1 MRART
6 MARRGA
12 QAAMILVGCAMA
24 PGEAQANGRFPAAN
38 YFVAGP
44 GERNDVLA
52 LRTTFGLVL
61 SRDGGR
67 EWGWICEEAYEAVG
81 ASDPSLSIGPDGNLV
96 IATFMGLW
104 GSDGA
109 YCRWA
114 RPPGAPARGYADV
127 TNTFDGRTM
136 VALAGPNGDDT
147 LVLSSDGGRSWTAG
161 ARIPTGYFSET
172 ADVAPNDPMRV
183 YVTAY
188 ERGGLPVMLR
198 SDDGGRTLRET
209 TRDFSDAQGVYL
221 AGVDPRRPDVLY
233 VRASRGLGTLLLK
246 SEDGGRSLRVVT
258 ETAAEMVG
266 FALSDDGDTVWIAS
280 TSRAEGIR
288 RSVRG
293 GPFTR
298 VGGDVGVKCLRYHA
312 GLLFVCADEVTDGYA
327 LGCSRD
333 GGEHIDPLLS
343 LRRLTGAPAVCGDST
358 PVGSVCAPTWP
369 TVSAPLL
376 SIDASAPR
384 DPVFHDAST
393 VDDRPVV
400 VRDDGPTALDAG
412 IGRDAAADDLGR
424 ADVRDAG
431 PSLDAGIVDAPAAA
445 DAGAAPPA
453 DGCDCRVGRA
463 AQHHGGAGRWLA
475 LAALGLTV
483 AVRRRRR
490 RLPSPPRGW

>member
-1 MRART
+1 

-12 QAAMILVGCAMA
+12 RAAMILVGCAMA
-24 PGEAQANGRFPAAN
+24 PSEARANGRFPAAN

-44 GERNDVLA
+44 GARNDVLA

-67 EWGWICEEAYEAVG
+67 EWGWVCEEAYEAVG

-96 IATFMGLW
+96 IATFMGLS

-114 RPPGAPARGYADV
+114 RPAGAPARGYADV

-161 ARIPTGYFSET
+161 ARIPMGFFSET

-246 SEDGGRSLRVVT
+246 SEDGGRSLRIVT
-258 ETAAEMVG
+258 ETSAEMIG

-358 PVGSVCAPTWP
+358 PVGSICGPTWP

-376 SIDASAPR
+376 GIDASAPR
-384 DPVFHDAST
+384 DPVFHDASA
-393 VDDRPVV
+393 VRDDRPVV
-400 VRDDGPTALDAG
+400 ARDEGPTALDAG

-431 PSLDAGIVDAPAAA
+431 TSLDAGLVDAAAA

-463 AQHHGGAGRWLA
+463 ARHHGGAGRWLA
-475 LAALGLTV
+475 LAALGLTI
-483 AVRRRRR
+483 AARRRRR
-490 RLPSPPRGW
+490 GLPSPPRGW